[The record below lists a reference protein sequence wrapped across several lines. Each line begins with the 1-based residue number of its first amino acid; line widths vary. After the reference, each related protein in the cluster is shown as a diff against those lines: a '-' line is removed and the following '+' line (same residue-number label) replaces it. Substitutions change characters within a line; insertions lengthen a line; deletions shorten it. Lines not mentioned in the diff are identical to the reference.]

1 MESVTKVEPLADH
14 CLKVFFNTGDVKVF
28 DVKPY
33 LSKGLFS
40 KLRDPA
46 LFRQAHVAYNTV
58 CWPGNLDIAPETLF
72 MRGTPTT

>member
-1 MESVTKVEPLADH
+1 MEFVTKVEPLADH
-14 CLKVFFNTGDVKVF
+14 CLKIFFNTGDVRVF

-46 LFRQAHVAYNTV
+46 LFRQAHVAYDTV